1 MDETSPS
8 ARRTG
13 YQGNFHLQIRRRR
26 VTRRA
31 SVAAGGGSNRAA
43 RYHSAPQSLGQRSS
57 SHSGLGAVVRFFLDR
72 PVGWIRD
79 GGGRSPAIARDRPRC
94 GLGAADS
101 IHGCGG
107 FVQASQALIKRR
119 KTSEAKLDYS
129 HVTVELRTVDGLL
142 KDNTQ
147 CAPNGYYFIPVYDK
161 GSFIIRVRG
170 PDGWSWEPEKVA
182 VAIDQNGCNANADIN
197 FQFTGF
203 MISGKVNGAVGGE
216 SCAAK
221 DGGPY
226 DVKVDLLSSSG
237 DLVSS
242 VLTSE
247 TGNYA
252 FTNIIPGQYKLQAS
266 HPSLEIE
273 LRGPSEVNL
282 GFGNALVDDIFFVSG
297 YDIRGSVMSQVIW
310 QPHFGVHIYLYSD
323 DVSGKNAL
331 CHAISDADGKFI
343 FKSMPC
349 GRYELLPFYK
359 GENTVFDV
367 SPPSLSVSVEH
378 RHVSISQKFQ
388 VTGFSV
394 GGRVIDDKGVGV
406 DKVKII
412 VDGQLKAITDM
423 QGFYKLDQVTSKH
436 YKIVAEKDHYKFSS
450 LNNFLVLPNMTSV
463 EDIKAVAYDL
473 CGVVQFIDPKYKAKV
488 SLTHG
493 IGSVKPQVK
502 ETDEKGKF
510 CFEVPPGEYRISALA
525 MKSQSS
531 SQILFSPSYIDVMVD
546 NPLFNLEFLQAQ
558 VNIYGNV
565 VCKDKCSPSISIT
578 LSRSDDMG
586 LDEKRTIFLSQ
597 ESCDFIFPKV
607 FPASIKFSMNHQLP
621 LRTTGVGSR
630 IFDLDIG
637 VEDKKGI
644 VFVQKGYWITI
655 SSTHDVGAYI
665 RQPDGSSRNL
675 QIKRI
680 PEDMSSNPGLHE
692 LHFVNSCIFFG
703 NSSLKFDTLNQLPI
717 NLTGAKYLLR
727 GEIHVTS
734 VDHDVFELSKDML
747 VDVLNKDHEVIDRI
761 QANYLPPASDEID
774 NMPLN
779 TLSGLIFG
787 RSLSLLLG
795 TLGKML
801 LFYPRER
808 HVSVV
813 YDQCQATV
821 EPIAGRTGLYI
832 EGSVSPALS
841 GVNIKI
847 IAAANSRHAPLLK
860 GESALET
867 KTGEDGSFVA
877 GPLYDDTTYEIEA
890 SKPGYHIKP
899 LGENLFSCQK
909 LGQILVH
916 MSDRE
921 ETQELFPSV
930 LLSLSGEDGYR
941 NNSVTGVGG
950 QFIFDSLFPGSFYL
964 RPLLKEYSFSPS
976 ALAIEIGSGESK
988 SATFYAT
995 RVAYSALG
1003 KVSLLSGQPK
1013 DGIHIEAR
1021 SESKG
1026 HYEATTSD
1034 NFGNYRLRGLLP
1046 DTTYVVRV
1054 VAGDGSGNIIERASP
1069 KSLTIQVGSE
1079 DIVGLDFVVF
1089 EYPDITILS
1098 GHVEGDDLEGLQ
1110 PHLSV
1115 EVRSADDPTKIES
1128 VLPLPLSNYFQIKD
1142 LPKRRHLLQL
1152 VSHFPSATHRFH
1164 SEVLEVDL
1172 ERRPQVHVGPLI
1184 YKVAEY
1190 HQKQELTPAP
1200 VFPLIVGVSVIALF
1214 ISIPRLKDLYQYT
1227 VGLTQLGSTAAASKK
1242 DPSRRPV

>member
-1 MDETSPS
+1 MAVVDLLP
-8 ARRTG
+8 
-13 YQGNFHLQIRRRR
+13 LLVI
-26 VTRRA
+26 VL
-31 SVAAGGGSNRAA
+31 AAG
-43 RYHSAPQSLGQRSS
+43 SA
-57 SHSGLGAVVRFFLDR
+57 
-72 PVGWIRD
+72 
-79 GGGRSPAIARDRPRC
+79 
-94 GLGAADS
+94 AADS

-107 FVQASQALIKRR
+107 FVQANQALIKRR

-161 GSFIIRVRG
+161 GSFIIKVRG

-297 YDIRGSVMSQVIW
+297 YDIRGSVMSQGNPIL
-310 QPHFGVHIYLYSD
+310 GVHIYLYSD
-323 DVSGKNAL
+323 DVSGVHCPQGSGKSPIEKNAL

-378 RHVSISQKFQ
+378 RHISISQKFQ

-406 DKVKII
+406 DEVKII
-412 VDGQLKAITDM
+412 VDDQLKAITDT
-423 QGFYKLDQVTSKH
+423 QGFYKLDQVTSKQ
-436 YKIVAEKDHYKFSS
+436 YKIVAEKEHYKFSS

-463 EDIKAVAYDL
+463 EDIKAIAYDL

-546 NPLFNLEFLQAQ
+546 KPLFNLEFLQAQ

-607 FPASIKFSMNHQLP
+607 FPGKYQIQVKHESSATAEDNWCWEQNF
-621 LRTTGVGSR
+621 
-630 IFDLDIG
+630 FDLDIG

-675 QIKRI
+675 QIKRGSQKI
-680 PEDMSSNPGLHE
+680 CLQNPGLHE

-774 NMPLN
+774 KYAFEYSIWANL
-779 TLSGLIFG
+779 GEELIFAP
-787 RSLSLLLG
+787 RHARNDE
-795 TLGKML
+795 GKML

-1242 DPSRRPV
+1242 DPSRRPVLKKRAS